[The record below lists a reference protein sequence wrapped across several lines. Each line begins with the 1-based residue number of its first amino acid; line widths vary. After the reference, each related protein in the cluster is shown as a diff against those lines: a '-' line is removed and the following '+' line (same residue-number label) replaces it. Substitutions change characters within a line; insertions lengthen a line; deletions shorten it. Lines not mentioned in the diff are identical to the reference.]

1 MSRQYQDD
9 LALALRAAKVAD
21 EISTKR
27 FQAIDLK
34 VETKPDLTPVTDAD
48 KDRIKTVM
56 KTLYVEAQ
64 AFEE

>member
-1 MSRQYQDD
+1 MTGVQTCALPILDD
-9 LALALRAAKVAD
+9 KD
-21 EISTKR
+21 
-27 FQAIDLK
+27 IDLEDT
-34 VETKPDLTPVTDAD
+34 VTLLSQYVDSLDTDAD